1 MKQIIC
7 RSCFLLGHL
16 QNNLSNLLAATFG
29 RLFFNFFTCL
39 QSSIK
44 YFFKTQ
50 PLLFKTE
57 LNPIPGKAL
66 EHFHN
71 SYLLPHVRNT
81 IITLIYVFVHVTYV
95 IIYNIATRFI
105 ILVPCAVFFLIVPS
119 PLFGKQVVLSV
130 QH

>member
-1 MKQIIC
+1 M
-7 RSCFLLGHL
+7 
-16 QNNLSNLLAATFG
+16 
-29 RLFFNFFTCL
+29 
-39 QSSIK
+39 

-71 SYLLPHVRNT
+71 ITSHKEHII

-95 IIYNIATRFI
+95 IIYNIAMRLI
-105 ILVPCAVFFLIVPS
+105 ILVPCAGVFLIVPY